1 MCKIVQNPNDIP
13 LHTYLLKKAS
23 LFPQKNLCFLS
34 LIFYNTSNHNLSSI
48 LLLFNNLWHIIHQ
61 GLWLIINPYQYLYI
75 SWGAVH
81 SSKGTLFNW
90 MWMSYRPSLN
100 KSPDHF
106 ATCRN
111 THIQGEKQFDQNISY
126 SLIETAWAIHSF
138 LMSNINWT
146 HMKICFRWWCLRSVW
161 MMKA

>member
-1 MCKIVQNPNDIP
+1 
-13 LHTYLLKKAS
+13 
-23 LFPQKNLCFLS
+23 
-34 LIFYNTSNHNLSSI
+34 
-48 LLLFNNLWHIIHQ
+48 
-61 GLWLIINPYQYLYI
+61 
-75 SWGAVH
+75 
-81 SSKGTLFNW
+81 

-111 THIQGEKQFDQNISY
+111 THIQGEKKFDQNISY

-146 HMKICFRWWCLRSVW
+146 DTWKYVLGDDVWDLFEWWKLRKGPISVYLFGV
-161 MMKA
+161 

>member
-1 MCKIVQNPNDIP
+1 MNNYLFVACHRNHFLCKIQTIS
-13 LHTYLLKKAS
+13 HYITCLLTKESFAFSTKK
-23 LFPQKNLCFLS
+23 FVLS
-34 LIFYNTSNHNLSSI
+34 FFNISI
-48 LLLFNNLWHIIHQ
+48 LLLFNNLWHIVHQ

-111 THIQGEKQFDQNISY
+111 THIQGEQRFDQNISY
-126 SLIETAWAIHSF
+126 SSIETAWAIHSF
-138 LMSNINWT
+138 LMSNI
-146 HMKICFRWWCLRSVW
+146 S
-161 MMKA
+161 

>member
-106 ATCRN
+106 ATWRN
-111 THIQGEKQFDQNISY
+111 THVQGEQWFDQNISY

-146 HMKICFRWWCLRSVW
+146 HMKICFRWWCLRSFW